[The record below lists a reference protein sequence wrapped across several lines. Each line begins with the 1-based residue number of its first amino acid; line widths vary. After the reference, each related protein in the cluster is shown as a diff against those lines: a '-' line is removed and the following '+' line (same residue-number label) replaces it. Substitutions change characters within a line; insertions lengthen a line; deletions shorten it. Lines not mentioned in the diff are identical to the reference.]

1 MALRR
6 TDYAGLD
13 KRRYEAVG
21 IPLAGSKCWPVEWW
35 KTGMAAGQPGQGA
48 ESGNQRLLFHNQMA
62 VVDRD
67 PQALAER
74 LSQHYRV
81 LDFAPRQGHEKN
93 FLHRTSTCSAG
104 ELLLSCGYTTPIQ
117 GTIGEREGVG
127 SINLIISGAVR
138 YESSRNQ
145 YPIDPKRPLFFS
157 PGEEYNYTIS
167 DHFNGIVFDVNMQR
181 LRRTAAAMA
190 GLGVSERRFAVDLES
205 MRAIQPTDRRTQQLL
220 KILIQSFS
228 MLDHP
233 ELESSG
239 DLDHLGIDELIYRT
253 LALLLCPRL
262 ETLLQSDTKPR
273 SPREQIFEEVVEW
286 ARAHLHQPINL
297 SDLEKRSGY
306 SRRNLQLAFQQRFGC
321 GPIQWIR
328 QQRLEQARQ
337 DLLRP
342 DPNDTVA
349 AVANRYGFS
358 SLSAFSRDFRNHFGL
373 RPSQVLREGKRHGEP
388 T

>member
-1 MALRR
+1 
-6 TDYAGLD
+6 
-13 KRRYEAVG
+13 
-21 IPLAGSKCWPVEWW
+21 
-35 KTGMAAGQPGQGA
+35 MAAGKPGHGDETGA
-48 ESGNQRLLFHNQMA
+48 QRLVFHNHLAQ
-62 VVDRD
+62 VDRD
-67 PQALAER
+67 PQTLAQR
-74 LSQHYRV
+74 LAQHYTL
-81 LDFAPRQGHEKN
+81 LDFGPRQGHEN
-93 FLHRTSTCSAG
+93 EFLHRSSTCGVGS
-104 ELLLSCGYTTPIQ
+104 LLLSGGFTTPVV
-117 GTIGEREGVG
+117 GSIGEREGIGSVNFILDG
-127 SINLIISGAVR
+127 SIS
-138 YESSRNQ
+138 YESNGKD
-145 YPIDPKRPLFFS
+145 YAIDPNRPVFFS
-157 PGEEYNYTIS
+157 PDQAYNYSINT
-167 DHFNGIVFDVNMQR
+167 HFNGVVFDVDLQR
-181 LRRTAAAMA
+181 LRRTAAAIA
-190 GLGVSERRFAVDLES
+190 GLGVSERRFAADLDFP
-205 MRAIQPTDRRTQQLL
+205 RAIQPTDRRTQQLL
-220 KILIQSFS
+220 SVFTKIFS

-239 DLDHLGIDELIYRT
+239 DFDHLGVDELIYRT

-262 ETLLQSDTKPR
+262 QTLLQNSTEPR

-286 ARAHLHQPINL
+286 GRANLHQPINL

-342 DPNDTVA
+342 EPNDTVA

-388 T
+388 A

>member
-239 DLDHLGIDELIYRT
+239 DLDHLGVDELIYRT

-262 ETLLQSDTKPR
+262 ETLLQSDMKPR

-286 ARAHLHQPINL
+286 ARAHLRQPINL

-373 RPSQVLREGKRHGEP
+373 RP
-388 T
+388 